1 MKNAPDFALGD
12 KRKFALSTLAELY
25 AKRLEDVKA
34 CLVASGINPDFNA
47 DDIAA
52 AKAFC
57 ESFDGSP
64 DAHKAMF
71 NLNKAFFAEM
81 LLIQATDRAPTGKE

>member
-1 MKNAPDFALGD
+1 MKNTPGFAPGD
-12 KRKFALSTLAELY
+12 KRKLVLSTLAELY
-25 AKRLEDVKA
+25 TKRLEGAKA

-57 ESFDGSP
+57 ESFDGAP
-64 DAHKAMF
+64 DARKAMF
-71 NLNKAFFAEM
+71 NLYKAFFAEM
-81 LLIQATDRAPTGKE
+81 LLIQTTDRAPTGKE

>member
-1 MKNAPDFALGD
+1 MKNIPDFALGD
-12 KRKFALSTLAELY
+12 KRKFMLSTLAELY
-25 AKRLEDVKA
+25 SKRLEGVKA

-57 ESFDGSP
+57 ESFDGAP
-64 DAHKAMF
+64 DARKAIF
-71 NLNKAFFAEM
+71 NLYKAFFAEM
-81 LLIQATDRAPTGKE
+81 LLIQATDRTPTGKE

>member
-1 MKNAPDFALGD
+1 MKNIPGFAPGD
-12 KRKFALSTLAELY
+12 KRKLVLSTLAELY
-25 AKRLEDVKA
+25 AKRLEGVKA

-57 ESFDGSP
+57 ESLNGSP
-64 DAHKAMF
+64 DAHKAML
-71 NLNKAFFAEM
+71 NLYKAFFAEM
-81 LLIQATDRAPTGKE
+81 LLIQTTDCAPTGKE